1 MQFRVSVCDFL
12 RACAVERQLS
22 EHTVRAY
29 TNDLADFEKFL
40 FAEAVAARAADNAD
54 RENERASAPLEI
66 AAAGIATATLT
77 RYLEDM
83 LGRRK
88 LAATTV
94 RRRFACLRAFFRHRA
109 ESESFADP
117 FAALKLQLPRRKRL
131 PRTLSRPEVSSL
143 MTSLTLF
150 AGVRGG
156 HDEILA
162 AAVSLMVA
170 TGIRVGELCRLA
182 PDDVSPDGATC
193 RIHGKGSRDRV
204 VYIGDP
210 TLRAAL
216 QKMVALRR
224 ATGRAQGGLF
234 LNRQGLAMKPQ
245 SIRSRLRR
253 YARQIGLARR
263 VTPHM
268 LRHTAATLLI
278 ETGVDIRFVQRLL
291 GHSSIATTEIYT
303 HVSDEALRTTL
314 ERANILAMLGHGPR
328 GRAAGRPL

>member
-12 RACAVERQLS
+12 RHCSVERLLS

-29 TNDLADFEKFL
+29 TNDLADFRKFL
-40 FAEAVAARAADNAD
+40 GIDVAPAEI
-54 RENERASAPLEI
+54 S
-66 AAAGIATATLT
+66 TATLS

-88 LAATTV
+88 LAAASV

-109 ESESFADP
+109 DRENFADP
-117 FAALKLQLPRRKRL
+117 FAALKLQLPRRRRL
-131 PRTLSRPEVSSL
+131 PRTLSRPEIKSL
-143 MTSLTLF
+143 MGSLATTVHANSASDTVL
-150 AGVRGG
+150 GT
-156 HDEILA
+156 
-162 AAVSLMVA
+162 AVSLMVA

-182 PDDVSPDGATC
+182 IEDVSPDGATC
-193 RIHGKGSRDRV
+193 RIHGKGSRDRMA
-204 VYIGDP
+204 YISDA
-210 TLRAAL
+210 TLRRELRVLVEQRRRTAPVHAAI
-216 QKMVALRR
+216 
-224 ATGRAQGGLF
+224 F
-234 LNRQGLAMKPQ
+234 LNRQGAPMKTQ

-253 YARQIGLARR
+253 YARQIGLSRR
-263 VTPHM
+263 ITPHM

-314 ERANILAMLGHGPR
+314 ERANILAMLGGKSAH
-328 GRAAGRPL
+328 GRARA